1 MRMMSERIIGAKEEA
16 ADAKLCSRVRT
27 SPCGYRAEDR
37 WIGRS
42 SSRIDYNNTRKM
54 RKADK
59 AEGRTHTQSLPSAQ
73 ERQKAETEVA
83 EFRRFQQL
91 NRDFVEVNTAIC
103 QLRTVESVA
112 PCAAHPYPPV
122 TTNGVLETN
131 AA

>member
-54 RKADK
+54 RKADMPLCRSGASGPRAALAGGLYNGG
-59 AEGRTHTQSLPSAQ
+59 AEAT
-73 ERQKAETEVA
+73 AEVSVGAGNTES
-83 EFRRFQQL
+83 R
-91 NRDFVEVNTAIC
+91 N
-103 QLRTVESVA
+103 
-112 PCAAHPYPPV
+112 
-122 TTNGVLETN
+122 
-131 AA
+131 

>member
-54 RKADK
+54 RKADMPLCRSGASGPRAALAADLLNRGGK
-59 AEGRTHTQSLPSAQ
+59 AYAELAEGAGKTRG
-73 ERQKAETEVA
+73 
-83 EFRRFQQL
+83 
-91 NRDFVEVNTAIC
+91 RD
-103 QLRTVESVA
+103 Q
-112 PCAAHPYPPV
+112 
-122 TTNGVLETN
+122 
-131 AA
+131 